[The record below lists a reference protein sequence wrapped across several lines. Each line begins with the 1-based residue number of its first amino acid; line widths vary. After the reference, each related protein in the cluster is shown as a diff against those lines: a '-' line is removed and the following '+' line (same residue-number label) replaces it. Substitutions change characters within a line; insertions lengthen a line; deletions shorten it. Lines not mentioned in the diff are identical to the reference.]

1 VEIEFS
7 DGTREVFDVLVKNY
21 TGANEDYDSGHSDE
35 MEMG

>member
-21 TGANEDYDSGHSDE
+21 TGANEDYDPGHSDE